1 MFARVEAIVQVTP
14 PHFRLGLDWNQML
27 INAGNAAPVL
37 AELDREPRVAIYES
51 LIMQRDVEGLRQ
63 LRSKTSRPIA
73 LHFGDSPFPVAARDR
88 VCDGF
93 VISRGVL
100 REAAQAAAFNKP
112 FWVQLVGTGLTTLM
126 SLHLGA
132 VLPFA
137 QWPAVNCLNNYADDL
152 LAQPI
157 EIVGGCARVAR
168 STRPGHSRGRIRV
181 DEASHGSDLCAA

>member
-1 MFARVEAIVQVTP
+1 MFARVEAIVKVTP
-14 PHFRLGLDWNQML
+14 PHFRLDLDWNQML

-37 AELDREPRVAIYES
+37 AELEREPRVAIYES
-51 LIMQRDVEGLRQ
+51 PIVQRDVEGLRQ

-73 LHFGDSPFPVAARDR
+73 LHFGDSPFPVAARDQ

-93 VISRGVL
+93 VISGGVL
-100 REAAQAAAFNKP
+100 REAAQAAAFDKP

-126 SLHLGA
+126 SVHLGA

-168 STRPGHSRGRIRV
+168 STRPGHSRG
-181 DEASHGSDLCAA
+181 